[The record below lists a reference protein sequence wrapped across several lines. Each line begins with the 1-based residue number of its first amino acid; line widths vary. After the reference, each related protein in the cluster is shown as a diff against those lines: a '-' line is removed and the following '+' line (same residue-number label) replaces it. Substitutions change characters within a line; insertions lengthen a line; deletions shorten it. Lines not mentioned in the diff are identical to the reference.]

1 MSGQEPLKVKKHLC
15 VGLLAHVDSGKTTFS
30 EQLLYHAGAIRTPGR
45 VDRQDTVMDANPI
58 EKERGIT
65 IFADQGS
72 FTYGDSLYYLI
83 DTPGHVDFS
92 AETERAVAAMD
103 YAVLLL
109 DGSGLIPA
117 HTVTLFGLLK
127 RYRVPVF
134 FFINKMDLASSPSAA
149 EETVEAVRA
158 RLTEDA
164 VLVDGPEALSMEGS
178 LGEFTAERDE
188 AVLEAYLEGRL
199 DRELGTGALKK
210 LIKDRRAFIAMAGS
224 ALKDQGILEF
234 LQVFDCL
241 TDTDYRPQEPF
252 SGLVYKVRRDSRG
265 RRLTYIKVLS
275 GRLKI
280 KDEFT
285 FCLPGSGEKVR
296 EKVNDL
302 MSSFGSRLNAVSQVE
317 AGDLA
322 AVTGLT
328 VPMCGDLLKP
338 ENTEE
343 QAGREKFLMVPALEA
358 RVLAYDGTDSHRLHS
373 CLKILE
379 DEDPQLGVRGVRLP
393 GGEEQICVRVMGTI
407 QLEVLKRLM
416 EDRFGIRAEFL
427 PPKVL
432 YQETILRPVAG
443 YGHYEPLRHYAEVNL
458 LLEPA
463 PRGSG
468 ISFESRCHV
477 DTLSSNYQNLV
488 RTHVFERVHR
498 GILTGFPLTDVK
510 VVLTAGRSHLK
521 HTEGGDF
528 REATYRAIRQGLE
541 KAENLLLEPF
551 YQFEITAPAEY
562 TGRILSDIQ
571 RLSGESGPPLLSGDW
586 VVVQGSGPVSTF
598 MDYSRELAAATRGS
612 ASISMVNGGYRP
624 CHNQEEVV
632 RETGY
637 DKGGDTEQP
646 SSSVFCAHGAGFTV
660 NWDEAESYMHCLK
673 G

>member
-1 MSGQEPLKVKKHLC
+1 MKKTI
-15 VGLLAHVDSGKTTFS
+15 GILAHVDSGKTTFS
-30 EQLLYHAGAIRTPGR
+30 EQLLYHAGAIRAPGR

-65 IFADQGS
+65 IFADQGA
-72 FTYGDSLYYLI
+72 FTYGENTYYLM

-92 AETERAVAAMD
+92 AETERAVTAMD

-109 DGSGLIPA
+109 DGAGVIPA
-117 HTVTLFGLLK
+117 YTVTLFGLLK
-127 RYRVPVF
+127 RFRVPVF
-134 FFINKMDLASSPSAA
+134 FFINKMDLAHSPSAA
-149 EETVEAVRA
+149 ENTMEAVRA

-164 VLVDGPEALSMEGS
+164 ILIHDPAALSMEGS
-178 LGEFTAERDE
+178 LAEFTAERDE
-188 AVLEAYLEGRL
+188 EALEAYLEGRL
-199 DRELGTGALKK
+199 SGEMGISALKK
-210 LIKDRRAFIAMAGS
+210 LIKKRQAFAAMCGS

-234 LQVFDCL
+234 LQVFDRL

-275 GRLKI
+275 GVLRI

-285 FCLPGSGEKVR
+285 FCLPESGETVR
-296 EKVNDL
+296 EKVNEL
-302 MSSFGSRLNAVSQVE
+302 FSSFGSRLSAAGQAE

-328 VPMCGDLLKP
+328 APKCGDLLTP
-338 ENTEE
+338 EGAQTGGGSDF
-343 QAGREKFLMVPALEA
+343 QMVPALEA
-358 RVLAYDGTDSHRLHS
+358 RVAAAGNTDSHRLYG

-379 DEDPQLGVRGVRLP
+379 DEDPQLGVRLERLP
-393 GGEEQICVRVMGTI
+393 GGEEQICVRVMGAI
-407 QLEVLKRLM
+407 QLEVLKRLL

-427 PPKVL
+427 PPRVL
-432 YQETILRPVAG
+432 YRETIQKPVAG

-477 DTLSSNYQNLV
+477 DTLSINYQNLI
-488 RTHVFERVHR
+488 RTHVYERVHR

-510 VVLTAGRSHLK
+510 VVLTGGRSHLK

-528 REATYRAIRQGLE
+528 REATYRAVRQGLE

-551 YQFEITAPAEY
+551 YRFEITAPAEY
-562 TGRILSDIQ
+562 TGRILSDIK
-571 RLSGESGPPLLSGDW
+571 RLSGESGPPLQSEGW
-586 VVVQGSGPVSTF
+586 VVVQGSGPVSSF
-598 MDYSRELAAATRGS
+598 MDYSRELAASTRGS

-624 CHNQEEVV
+624 CHNQEEVI
-632 RETGY
+632 REIGY

-660 NWDEAESYMHCLK
+660 NWDEAEAYMHCLK

>member
-1 MSGQEPLKVKKHLC
+1 MKKTI
-15 VGLLAHVDSGKTTFS
+15 GILAHVDSGKTTFS

-65 IFADQGS
+65 IFADQGA
-72 FTYGDSLYYLI
+72 FTYGDNTYYLM

-92 AETERAVAAMD
+92 AETERAVTAMD

-109 DGSGLIPA
+109 DGSGMIPA
-117 HTVTLFGLLK
+117 HTITLFGLLE
-127 RYRVPVF
+127 RFQVPVF
-134 FFINKMDLASSPSAA
+134 FFINKMDLAGSPDAA
-149 EETVEAVRA
+149 ERTMEAVRA

-164 VLVDGPEALSMEGS
+164 VLIHGPEALCGEGS
-178 LGEFTAERDE
+178 LAEFTAERDE
-188 AVLEAYLEGRL
+188 AALEAYLDGRL
-199 DRELGTGALKK
+199 DEAMEISVLKR
-210 LIKDRRAFIAMAGS
+210 LIRNRQAFIAMCGS
-224 ALKDQGILEF
+224 ALKDQGVLEF
-234 LQVFDCL
+234 LQVFDRL
-241 TDTDYRPQEPF
+241 TDTDYHEEADF
-252 SGLVYKVRRDSRG
+252 TGLVYKVRRDSAG
-265 RRLTYIKVLS
+265 RRLTYVKVLS
-275 GRLKI
+275 GALKI
-280 KDEFT
+280 KDEFS
-285 FCLPGSGEKVR
+285 FRLPDSGETVR
-296 EKVNDL
+296 EKVNEL
-302 MSSFGSRLNAVSQVE
+302 MSSFGSRLNPVSRAG

-328 VPMCGDLLKP
+328 VPMCGDLLTR
-338 ENTEE
+338 EGSGGR
-343 QAGREKFLMVPALEA
+343 AGRRDFLMVPALEA
-358 RVLAYDGTDSHRLHS
+358 RVQALDGTDSHRLYS
-373 CLKILE
+373 SLKILE
-379 DEDPQLGVRGVRLP
+379 DEDPQLGVRGERMP

-427 PPKVL
+427 PPRVL
-432 YQETILRPVAG
+432 YQETILKPVTG

-458 LLEPA
+458 LLEPT

-477 DTLSSNYQNLV
+477 DTLAMNYQNLV

-541 KAENLLLEPF
+541 KAQNVLLEPF

-562 TGRILSDIQ
+562 TGRILADIQ
-571 RLSGESGPPLLSGDW
+571 RLYGESEPPVQSGDW
-586 VVVQGSGPVSTF
+586 VVVQGSGPAATF
-598 MDYSRELAAATRGS
+598 MDYSRQLAAATRGS
-612 ASISMVNGGYRP
+612 ASISMVSGGCRP
-624 CHNQEEVV
+624 CHNQEEVI

-646 SSSVFCAHGAGFTV
+646 SSSVFCSHGAGFTV
-660 NWDEAESYMHCLK
+660 NWDEAEAYMHCLK

>member
-1 MSGQEPLKVKKHLC
+1 MKKTI
-15 VGLLAHVDSGKTTFS
+15 GILAHVDSGKTTFS

-65 IFADQGS
+65 IFADQGT
-72 FTYGDSLYYLI
+72 FTYGDSTYYLL
-83 DTPGHVDFS
+83 DTPGHVDFG
-92 AETERAVAAMD
+92 AETERAGMAMD
-103 YAVLLL
+103 YGVLLL
-109 DGSGLIPA
+109 DGTGVIPA

-127 RYRVPVF
+127 RFQVPVF
-134 FFINKMDLASSPSAA
+134 FFINKMDLADSPSAA
-149 EETVEAVRA
+149 ERTMEAVRA

-164 VLVDGPEALSMEGS
+164 VLIHGPAALSMEGS
-178 LGEFTAERDE
+178 LAEFVAERDE
-188 AVLEAYLEGRL
+188 AVLESYLEGRVEEQQGV
-199 DRELGTGALKK
+199 DALKM
-210 LIKDRRAFIAMAGS
+210 LIKKRQAFVAMYGS
-224 ALKDQGILEF
+224 ALKDQGLLEF
-234 LQVFDCL
+234 LQVFHRL
-241 TDTDYRPQEPF
+241 TDTDYRTQEPF
-252 SGLVYKVRRDSRG
+252 SGLVYKVRRDSKG

-275 GRLKI
+275 GALKI
-280 KDEFT
+280 RDEFT
-285 FCLPGSGEKVR
+285 FCLPGSGETVG
-296 EKVNDL
+296 EKVNEL
-302 MSSFGSRLNAVSQVE
+302 LASFGSRLSVPSQAE

-328 VPMCGDLLKP
+328 VPVCGDMLTLDG
-338 ENTEE
+338 TG
-343 QAGREKFLMVPALEA
+343 ARCGSREFLIVPALEA
-358 RVLAYDGTDSHRLHS
+358 RVMAHDGTDSHRLLS

-379 DEDPQLGVRGVRLP
+379 DEDPQLGVRGERLP
-393 GGEEQICVRVMGTI
+393 GGEEQICVGVMGTI

-416 EDRFGIRAEFL
+416 EDRFGIQAEFL
-427 PPKVL
+427 PPRVL
-432 YQETILRPVAG
+432 YRETILKPVAG

-477 DTLSSNYQNLV
+477 DTLSNNYQNLV

-510 VVLTAGRSHLK
+510 VVLTAGRAHLK

-541 KAENLLLEPF
+541 KAENQLLEPF

-571 RLSGESGPPLLSGDW
+571 KLSGESGPPVRSGDW
-586 VVVQGSGPVSTF
+586 VEVQGSGPVASF
-598 MDYSRELAAATRGS
+598 MDYSRQLAAATRGS
-612 ASISMVNGGYRP
+612 ASISMVNGGYRE
-624 CHNQEEVV
+624 CHNQEEVI

-646 SSSVFCAHGAGFTV
+646 SSSVFCSHGAGYTV
-660 NWDEAESYMHCLK
+660 NWDEAEALMHCLK